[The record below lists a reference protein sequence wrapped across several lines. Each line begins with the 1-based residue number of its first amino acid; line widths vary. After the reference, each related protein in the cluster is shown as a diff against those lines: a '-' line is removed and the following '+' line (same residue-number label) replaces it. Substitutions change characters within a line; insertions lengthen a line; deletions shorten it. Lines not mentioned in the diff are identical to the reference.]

1 MFIKT
6 FGERQNHADIG
17 MIHIRRPW
25 KLCNLQDPPRPL
37 SIYIQNFSTPWTLDV
52 NFKWTPLPTLLTL
65 FNILW
70 NNNRTVHVTKSRN
83 KTKIRHIQINHD
95 LAHKQFN
102 VMIEVWLHYLTSA
115 SIGRFLVN
123 KILFDSAWCLFM
135 AQIKF
140 SIINKI
146 KIGRPEHLL
155 PPKHLR
161 PITSKFCLSSLRPH

>member
-1 MFIKT
+1 MRYSDDTHMTSMKIVQFVRPITTPVHLHPT
-6 FGERQNHADIG
+6 FS
-17 MIHIRRPW
+17 RP
-25 KLCNLQDPPRPL
+25 
-37 SIYIQNFSTPWTLDV
+37 PWTLDV
-52 NFKWTPLPTLLTL
+52 NFKWTPLATLPTL

-155 PPKHLR
+155 PQSTYVR
-161 PITSKFCLSSLRPH
+161 

>member
-17 MIHIRRPW
+17 MIHIWRPW

-123 KILFDSAWCLFM
+123 NILFDSAWCLFM

-155 PPKHLR
+155 PQSTYVR
-161 PITSKFCLSSLRPH
+161 